1 MPHISYIILNIII
14 LILTIILC
22 GKGFLKGKQLIIK
35 IAGIILFV
43 LVIVNRFSITIY
55 DNVIASKDASW
66 WELLPNSICGLSSLL
81 LALAIILGK
90 EDNWILNSVSY
101 LGFFGSAIVIF
112 YPDFLITQP
121 FFSIRSITGLL
132 HHSLM
137 NLLIIVM
144 MITGY
149 IKPSRTNFKYL
160 IIMMAFYMT
169 YGIFLIDAL
178 GIDNAMQIGK
188 PLIKNAPI
196 LTSWYVVFLATAVVT
211 YLYEWLFDFFRQKSK
226 KNSLFR

>member
-1 MPHISYIILNIII
+1 MIFLSDLYKMPHIIYIILNIII

-22 GKGFLKGKQLIIK
+22 GKGFLKRKQLIIK

-121 FFSIRSITGLL
+121 FFSISSIT
-132 HHSLM
+132 
-137 NLLIIVM
+137 
-144 MITGY
+144 
-149 IKPSRTNFKYL
+149 
-160 IIMMAFYMT
+160 
-169 YGIFLIDAL
+169 
-178 GIDNAMQIGK
+178 
-188 PLIKNAPI
+188 
-196 LTSWYVVFLATAVVT
+196 
-211 YLYEWLFDFFRQKSK
+211 
-226 KNSLFR
+226 

>member
-22 GKGFLKGKQLIIK
+22 GKCFLKGKQLIIK

-90 EDNWILNSVSY
+90 EDNWILNSASY

-112 YPDFLITQP
+112 ILI
-121 FFSIRSITGLL
+121 F
-132 HHSLM
+132 
-137 NLLIIVM
+137 
-144 MITGY
+144 
-149 IKPSRTNFKYL
+149 
-160 IIMMAFYMT
+160 
-169 YGIFLIDAL
+169 
-178 GIDNAMQIGK
+178 
-188 PLIKNAPI
+188 
-196 LTSWYVVFLATAVVT
+196 
-211 YLYEWLFDFFRQKSK
+211 
-226 KNSLFR
+226 

>member
-1 MPHISYIILNIII
+1 MIFLSDLYKMPHISYIILNIII

-43 LVIVNRFSITIY
+43 LVIVT
-55 DNVIASKDASW
+55 KDASW

-90 EDNWILNSVSY
+90 EDNWILNSASY

-149 IKPSRTNFKYL
+149 IKPSRTKFKYL

>member
-1 MPHISYIILNIII
+1 MPHIIYIILNIII

-22 GKGFLKGKQLIIK
+22 GKGFLKRKKLIIK

-81 LALAIILGK
+81 LALAIIFGN

-112 YPDFLITQP
+112 YPDFLIIQP
-121 FFSIRSITGLL
+121 FFCLRSITGLL

-149 IKPSRTNFKYL
+149 IKPSRTKFKYL

-196 LTSWYVVFLATAVVT
+196 LTSWYVVFLVTAVVT

-226 KNSLFR
+226 KNSLFK

>member
-43 LVIVNRFSITIY
+43 LVIVT
-55 DNVIASKDASW
+55 KDASW

-90 EDNWILNSVSY
+90 EDNWILNSASY

-149 IKPSRTNFKYL
+149 IKPSRTKFKYL

-169 YGIFLIDAL
+169 YDIFLIDAL

>member
-43 LVIVNRFSITIY
+43 LVIVT
-55 DNVIASKDASW
+55 KDASW

-90 EDNWILNSVSY
+90 EDNWILNSASY

-149 IKPSRTNFKYL
+149 IKPSRTKFKYL

>member
-1 MPHISYIILNIII
+1 MPHIIYIILNIII

-22 GKGFLKGKQLIIK
+22 GKGFLKRKKLIIE

-81 LALAIILGK
+81 LALAIIFGK

-121 FFSIRSITGLL
+121 FFCLRSITGLL

-149 IKPSRTNFKYL
+149 IKPSRTKFKYL

-196 LTSWYVVFLATAVVT
+196 LTSWYVAFLATTVVT

-226 KNSLFR
+226 KNSLFK

>member
-1 MPHISYIILNIII
+1 MPHIIYIILNIII

-22 GKGFLKGKQLIIK
+22 GKGFLKRKKLIIE

-81 LALAIILGK
+81 LALAIIFGK

-121 FFSIRSITGLL
+121 FFCLRSITGLL

-149 IKPSRTNFKYL
+149 IKPSRTKFKYL

-196 LTSWYVVFLATAVVT
+196 LTSWYVVFLATTVVT

-226 KNSLFR
+226 KNSLFK

>member
-43 LVIVNRFSITIY
+43 LVIVNRFSITI
-55 DNVIASKDASW
+55 
-66 WELLPNSICGLSSLL
+66 CGLSSLL

-90 EDNWILNSVSY
+90 EDNWILNSASY

-149 IKPSRTNFKYL
+149 IKPSRTKFKYL

>member
-81 LALAIILGK
+81 LALAI
-90 EDNWILNSVSY
+90 NWILNSASY

-112 YPDFLITQP
+112 ILI
-121 FFSIRSITGLL
+121 F
-132 HHSLM
+132 
-137 NLLIIVM
+137 
-144 MITGY
+144 
-149 IKPSRTNFKYL
+149 
-160 IIMMAFYMT
+160 
-169 YGIFLIDAL
+169 
-178 GIDNAMQIGK
+178 
-188 PLIKNAPI
+188 
-196 LTSWYVVFLATAVVT
+196 
-211 YLYEWLFDFFRQKSK
+211 
-226 KNSLFR
+226 